1 MYFILVGLLSHI
13 NRNKKLSNADTARSA
28 TSY

>member
-13 NRNKKLSNADTARSA
+13 NKKLSNADTARSA